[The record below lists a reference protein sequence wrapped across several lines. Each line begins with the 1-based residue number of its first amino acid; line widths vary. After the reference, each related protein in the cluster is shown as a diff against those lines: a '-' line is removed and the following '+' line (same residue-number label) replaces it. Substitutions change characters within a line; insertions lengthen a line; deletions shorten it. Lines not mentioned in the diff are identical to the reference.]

1 LVNSWTGGL
10 ANATPENL
18 GTDVCETFK
27 CQKVVEPEPS
37 LGKKIAAAREHLLAL
52 ADVAYDANLKGE
64 FSIEAEFD
72 QEAARIR
79 LWLTKAEGIAGL
91 IGQEDDP
98 GDEDQPSK
106 AE

>member
-1 LVNSWTGGL
+1 
-10 ANATPENL
+10 
-18 GTDVCETFK
+18 
-27 CQKVVEPEPS
+27 
-37 LGKKIAAAREHLLAL
+37 
-52 ADVAYDANLKGE
+52 
-64 FSIEAEFD
+64 
-72 QEAARIR
+72 

>member
-1 LVNSWTGGL
+1 M
-10 ANATPENL
+10 
-18 GTDVCETFK
+18 
-27 CQKVVEPEPS
+27 
-37 LGKKIAAAREHLLAL
+37 AAARERLTLLAD
-52 ADVAYDANLKGE
+52 AAYDANLKGE
-64 FSIEAEFD
+64 FLIEAEFD
-72 QEAARIR
+72 DAAARIR